1 MNRTQV
7 VIRLVLLCAIGMIG
21 CSSVYWLLYLVL
33 PAAAA
38 LLISQH
44 GPERYLAEDAPR
56 IVHFLR
62 WFAAAS
68 AYLWLLTDQWP
79 NHEQVSA
86 VEVEIE
92 AGGSPTASSALLRL
106 VYSVPALLLWA
117 VLATASGLAWL
128 VGAAVI
134 LVGGRIPAAI
144 ADWLAA
150 MLRYQ
155 LRLLAYHLSLV
166 DRYPSLEDAALAVD
180 IPPADPGLTR

>member
-1 MNRTQV
+1 MNRIQV
-7 VIRLVLLCAIGMIG
+7 VIRLVLLCAVAMIG

-33 PAAAA
+33 PGAAA

-44 GPERYLAEDAPR
+44 GPERYLAQDAPR
-56 IVHFLR
+56 IGRFIR

-79 NHEQVSA
+79 NHELESP

-92 AGGSPTASSALLRL
+92 PGGSPTAISALLRL
-106 VYSVPALLLWA
+106 VYSLPALLVWA

-134 LVGGRIPAAI
+134 LVSGRIPAAV
-144 ADWLAA
+144 ADLLAT

-166 DRYPSLEDAALAVD
+166 DRYPSLEDAALTDD
-180 IPPADPGLTR
+180 IPPSDPA

>member
-1 MNRTQV
+1 MNRIQV

-21 CSSVYWLLYLVL
+21 GSSVYGLLYLVL
-33 PAAAA
+33 PAVAA

-56 IVHFLR
+56 IGRSLR

-68 AYLWLLTDQWP
+68 AYVWLLTDQWP
-79 NHEQVSA
+79 NHDPESA

-92 AGGSPTASSALLRL
+92 VGGSPTASSALLRL
-106 VYSVPALLLWA
+106 VYSFPALLLWA
-117 VLATASGLAWL
+117 VLTTASGLAWL

-134 LVGGRIPAAI
+134 LVSGRIPAAI
-144 ADWLAA
+144 ADGLAT
-150 MLRYQ
+150 MQRYQ

-166 DRYPSLEDAALAVD
+166 DRYPSLEDTPAAGD
-180 IPPADPGLTR
+180 IPPSGPA